1 MKYIFPVSASG
12 ALAWDKPLVDCGSDF
27 DERPPT
33 EEEIRFLKAQAV
45 REELIEIDDARI
57 YG

>member
-12 ALAWDKPLVDCGSDF
+12 APAWDETLVDCESDF

-33 EEEIRFLKAQAV
+33 EEEIRFLKAQAA
-45 REELIEIDDARI
+45 REESCVDE
-57 YG
+57 